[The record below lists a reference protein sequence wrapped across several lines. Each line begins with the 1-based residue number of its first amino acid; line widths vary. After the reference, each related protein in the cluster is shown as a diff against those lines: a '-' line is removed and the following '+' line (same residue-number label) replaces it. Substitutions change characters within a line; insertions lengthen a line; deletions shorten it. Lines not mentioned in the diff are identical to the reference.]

1 MANILDELIRVGAF
15 KSKGE
20 ARNMI
25 KNGGVS
31 IIPCVNEDYEVP
43 CFEITILN
51 DDWENMDIKAEKYID
66 VPYMAEKQLYY
77 DGYVLS
83 PDNKKIPAKM
93 WDVRDINLNL
103 LSFREQLM
111 YSPKIGFHRLIIP
124 NPKAYPVAWQNGTMC
139 IITWD
144 LDYGKNPWLI
154 TNIGLDYTIKPGD
167 VVRVGKKSIVVE

>member
-66 VPYMAEKQLYY
+66 VPYTTEKQLYY

-83 PDNKKIPAKM
+83 PDNKKFQQKCGMFEI
-93 WDVRDINLNL
+93 L
-103 LSFREQLM
+103 
-111 YSPKIGFHRLIIP
+111 
-124 NPKAYPVAWQNGTMC
+124 T
-139 IITWD
+139 
-144 LDYGKNPWLI
+144 
-154 TNIGLDYTIKPGD
+154 
-167 VVRVGKKSIVVE
+167 